1 MKNLAKWLAV
11 VGFAALPAASA
22 AAASP
27 GAPINRWSVEGMRAN
42 RLVRPSDLYRRP
54 PVRTYRKVK
63 RAPAQKPRLEAPTY
77 GLPEPAIERIP
88 PT

>member
-1 MKNLAKWLAV
+1 
-11 VGFAALPAASA
+11 
-22 AAASP
+22 
-27 GAPINRWSVEGMRAN
+27 MRAN